1 MEFEEVNNLIKAG
14 HVHPGALPSSSL
26 PWHPAFGVAPHTAT
40 PGTSGTYY
48 VTTNTT
54 SNSDTSKRAHHH
66 HHHYRYHRRHGTRRQ
81 KPILGVTRLV
91 NSVRRLKK
99 PKEEEEPWHITV
111 SPLGRASFTQQ
122 RTNVSFIRQ

>member
-1 MEFEEVNNLIKAG
+1 MEFEEVNNLIKVG
-14 HVHPGALPSSSL
+14 HVHPGTMPSSSL

-54 SNSDTSKRAHHH
+54 SNSDTSKRLHH
-66 HHHYRYHRRHGTRRQ
+66 HHHYHYHRRRRQ

-111 SPLGRASFTQQ
+111 SPLGKAFFTQK
-122 RTNVSFIRQ
+122 RTNVLFIRQ